1 GVFAGVMYHDYAGLL
16 ESSRDAAE
24 GSMGSGGTGSIASG
38 RVSYT
43 FGLEGPA
50 VTVDTACSSSL
61 VALHLAVQAL
71 RQGECSLALAGGVTV
86 MATPGTFIGF
96 SRQRGL
102 AADGRCK
109 AFAEAADGTGWGE
122 GVGMLLVERLSD
134 ARRNGHQ
141 VLAVVRGSA
150 VNQDGASN
158 GLTAPNGPS
167 QQRVIRQALA
177 SAGLSAADVDVVE
190 AHGTGTT
197 LGDPIEAQALLATYG
212 QDRPED
218 QPLRLGSVKSNIGH
232 TQAAAGVAGVIK
244 MVMAMR
250 HGVMPKTLHVDEPSS
265 HVDWSAGAVELLTE
279 AREWTAEGP
288 RRAAVSSFGIS
299 GTNAHTI
306 IEEVPR
312 AEGERAEPVVPPVV
326 PVVVSAGSAEAL
338 RGQAERLLGV
348 DAPLVDM
355 AFSAAVSRAALEQR
369 AVVVGRDSD
378 GVRAGLRALADG
390 VSSAGVVQGT
400 AGPGRLAF
408 LFSGQGSQRLG
419 MGRELYDTF
428 PVYAGAFDAVCER
441 FELPLKDVVFG
452 ADAEALNRTE
462 FTQAA
467 LFAVE
472 VALFRLVE
480 SWGVRPDF
488 LAGHS
493 VGEIAAAHVAG
504 VLSLDDA
511 CTLVAARGRLMG
523 ALPEGGAMV
532 AVEASEEDV
541 RPHLT
546 DGVDIAAVNGPRSL
560 VLSGDEDA
568 VLALASRWKN
578 KRLRVSHAF
587 HSHLMDPM
595 LDEFRTVA
603 ESLSYERA
611 SVPIAGQPDEV
622 DAEYWVRH
630 VRDAVRFHDAL
641 EQLRTEG
648 VTSFL
653 EIGPDGILSALA
665 DGGVPLLRRDRSEAE
680 SAVTAL
686 ARLHTTGT
694 PVDWAALFT
703 GTGARRTDLP
713 TYAFQHQHYWPRAA
727 GRTGDASAFGM
738 GATGH
743 PLLGAAIGLASGSG
757 VVFTGRLSVESHPW
771 LVDHVV
777 SGAVLLPGAAMVEL
791 AVRAGDQVGCD
802 LVEELTLEAP
812 LVLPERGGVAVQL
825 TVGAADDDGR
835 RTVELH
841 SSVDEVWT
849 RHASGVLGSGAP
861 VGEGLVEWPPAGAEA
876 VDLTGFYDGLEYGPG
891 FQGLRA
897 AWRRGGEV
905 FAEVAVDDAAGF
917 GLHPVLLDSAL
928 HAIGIGDFFSDS
940 GRIPFSWSGVSLT
953 ASGAAAL
960 RVRIAPAGTDAV
972 TLTLA
977 DPEGLPVAE
986 VGAVVLR
993 KLTGAAAYGGH
1004 HESLYVPE
1012 WAHLTIPAAEADPAV
1027 ETVRIAPGDPVTGV
1041 HEELARVLDLL
1052 RSHDGGPLVVEV
1064 RPGDL
1069 VGAAV
1074 SGLVRSAQ
1082 SEEPGRFTVVET
1094 VDSPSPELLAGVLA
1108 SGEPH
1113 VAVRDGK
1120 VFARRLARVPV
1131 TVAPEAHESAES
1143 GDHAEPPAETA
1154 AAFGREDVV
1163 LVTGAN
1169 GALGGL
1175 VARHL
1180 FFGHGVRRLVLASRR
1195 GEADPV
1201 AVDLWTELT
1210 EVGADVTVVAC
1221 DVADRA
1227 ALAAVLDGIDGL
1239 TGVVHTAGVLDDGVL
1254 SSLTPERISAVLR
1267 PKVDA
1272 AWHLH
1277 ELTAG
1282 LGLRHFVLF
1291 SSAAGVFGNAG
1302 QGNYAAANA
1311 YLDALAEHRRSE
1323 GLPALSLAWGQW
1335 ASGMT
1340 GRNTSGA
1347 LTPDEG
1353 LALFDTAHGLTAPV
1367 LVPIRLDLAP
1377 GGPVPPLL
1385 RGLVRGPVRRSVRTG
1400 TPEAAHGL
1408 ARLPAADRSRALLET
1423 VRSEV
1428 AAVLGYAGTEE
1439 VDPERA
1445 FGDLGFDSLTALELR
1460 NRLNAATGLKLPA
1473 TLIFDYPTALVLA
1486 DHLLEQL
1493 FGGAERA
1500 AETVVAAD
1508 ADEPIAIVGMA
1519 CRFPGGVSSPEELWE
1534 LVAGGTDAVG
1544 DFPADRGWDI
1554 ERLYHP
1560 DPDHPG
1566 TSYAR
1571 EGGFLYDAAEF
1582 DPAFFGISPREAIGT

>member
-1 GVFAGVMYHDYAGLL
+1 
-16 ESSRDAAE
+16 
-24 GSMGSGGTGSIASG
+24 
-38 RVSYT
+38 
-43 FGLEGPA
+43 
-50 VTVDTACSSSL
+50 
-61 VALHLAVQAL
+61 
-71 RQGECSLALAGGVTV
+71 
-86 MATPGTFIGF
+86 
-96 SRQRGL
+96 
-102 AADGRCK
+102 
-109 AFAEAADGTGWGE
+109 
-122 GVGMLLVERLSD
+122 
-134 ARRNGHQ
+134 
-141 VLAVVRGSA
+141 GSA

-212 QDRPED
+212 QDRET
-218 QPLRLGSVKSNIGH
+218 PLRLGSVKSNIGH

-250 HGVMPKTLHVDEPSS
+250 HGVMPKTLHVDEPST

-279 AREWTAEGP
+279 ARDWPELERP

-306 IEEVPR
+306 IEQPP
-312 AEGERAEPVVPPVV
+312 AAEPAGPRPENGLVPPLVL
-326 PVVVSAGSAEAL
+326 SARTGESL
-338 RGQAERLLGV
+338 REQAGRLR
-348 DAPLVDM
+348 
-355 AFSAAVSRAALEQR
+355 AFIAARPDVRLDDIAHSLLTRADWEYR
-369 AVVVGRDSD
+369 AVVTGRDRD
-378 GVRAGLRALADG
+378 QLLNGLADLADG
-390 VSSAGVVQGT
+390 TAEGT
-400 AGPGRLAF
+400 AEGTPAPGRTAF

-419 MGRELYDTF
+419 MGRELYEAF
-428 PVYAGAFDAVCER
+428 PVYAGAFDAVCGR

-452 ADAEALNRTE
+452 GDAEVLNRTE

-480 SWGVRPDF
+480 SWGVRPGF

-504 VLSLDDA
+504 VLSLEDA

-541 RPHLT
+541 RPYLT
-546 DGVDIAAVNGPRSL
+546 EGVDIAAVNGPRSL

-568 VLALASRWKN
+568 VLALAGRWKN

-611 SVPIAGQPDEV
+611 SVPIAGQPARV
-622 DAEYWVRH
+622 DAEYWARH

-641 EQLRTEG
+641 EWLRTEG

-665 DGGVPLLRRDRSEAE
+665 DGVPLLRRDRSE
-680 SAVTAL
+680 SVTAL
-686 ARLHTTGT
+686 
-694 PVDWAALFT
+694 DAAGRFGATWPELL
-703 GTGARRTDLP
+703 TGARQADIP
-713 TYAFQHQHYWPRAA
+713 TYAFRRDRYWPRVNSV
-727 GRTGDASAFGM
+727 RPGDVTAVGLTAP
-738 GATGH
+738 GH
-743 PLLGAAIGLASGSG
+743 PFLGAAVGLAESDG

-835 RTVELH
+835 RTVQLY

-876 VDLTGFYDGLEYGPG
+876 VDLTGFYEGLEYGPG

-897 AWRRGGEV
+897 AWRRGDEV
-905 FAEVAVDDAAGF
+905 FAEVAVEDAAGF

-928 HAIGIGDFFSDS
+928 HAIGIGDFVD
-940 GRIPFSWSGVSLT
+940 GPGHLPFSWSGTSL
-953 ASGAAAL
+953 AAAGADAL
-960 RVRIAPAGTDAV
+960 RVRITAAGPNTVALTLTDTSGAPVATVDSLALRRFAPEALRTGHHDSLFQVDWVPLAVTEAAAPADGV
-972 TLTLA
+972 TV
-977 DPEGLPVAE
+977 VAI
-986 VGAVVLR
+986 
-993 KLTGAAAYGGH
+993 T
-1004 HESLYVPE
+1004 
-1012 WAHLTIPAAEADPAV
+1012 
-1027 ETVRIAPGDPVTGV
+1027 PGDAHTVV
-1041 HEELARVLDLL
+1041 ARAHEELARVLGVL
-1052 RSHDGGPLVVEV
+1052 RTHDGGPLAVVV
-1064 RPGDL
+1064 RPGDP

-1082 SEEPGRFTVVET
+1082 SEEPGRYHVVEA
-1094 VDSPSPELLAGVLA
+1094 VEPPSPELLAGVLA

-1113 VAVRDGK
+1113 IAVRDGK
-1120 VFARRLARVPV
+1120 VFAPRLARVPAGA
-1131 TVAPEAHESAES
+1131 TTEDAGW
-1143 GDHAEPPAETA
+1143 GDT
-1154 AAFGREDVV
+1154 V
-1163 LVTGAN
+1163 LVTGAS
-1169 GALGGL
+1169 GGLGGL

-1180 FFGHGVRRLVLASRR
+1180 AAAHGVRRLVLASRR
-1195 GEADPV
+1195 GTIDGGLA
-1201 AVDLWTELT
+1201 AELAELGV
-1210 EVGADVTVVAC
+1210 EVENAAC
-1221 DVADRA
+1221 DIADRDAVA
-1227 ALAAVLDGIDGL
+1227 ALLDGIDGL

-1267 PKVDA
+1267 PKADA
-1272 AWHLH
+1272 VWNLH
-1277 ELTAG
+1277 ELTADRE
-1282 LGLRHFVLF
+1282 LNRFVVF

-1302 QGNYAAANA
+1302 QGNYSAANA
-1311 YLDALAEHRRSE
+1311 FLDALIGHRRSL
-1323 GLPALSLAWGQW
+1323 GLPGQSLAWGLWDQHD
-1335 ASGMT
+1335 GMARQAKMDRGTALSAEDGLRLLDAAT
-1340 GRNTSGA
+1340 GT
-1347 LTPDEG
+1347 G
-1353 LALFDTAHGLTAPV
+1353 LPV
-1367 LVPIRLDLAP
+1367 LVPMGLDLAALR
-1377 GGPVPPLL
+1377 GTEVHPLL
-1385 RGLVRGPVRRSVRTG
+1385 RGLVRGRVRRTVEG
-1400 TPEAAHGL
+1400 GL
-1408 ARLPAADRSRALLET
+1408 AARLAGLSPAERERT
-1423 VRSEV
+1423 VLDLVRRQV
-1428 AAVLGYAGTEE
+1428 AAVLGHDGPNAITPDR
-1439 VDPERA
+1439 V
-1445 FGDLGFDSLTALELR
+1445 FGDLGFDSLTAVELR
-1460 NRLNAATGLKLPA
+1460 NRLNAATGLRLPA
-1473 TLIFDYPTALVLA
+1473 TLIFDHPTSAVLA
-1486 DHLLEQL
+1486 DHLL
-1493 FGGAERA
+1493 AELTGDSA
-1500 AETVVAAD
+1500 AGEAVTAAARLD
-1508 ADEPIAIVGMA
+1508 DEPIAIVGMA

-1534 LVAGGTDAVG
+1534 LVAGGTDAIG